1 MSQMVLGSLAH
12 LPSSDYGQE
21 LLLRILCYVAQLNGR
36 VTPSESEFV
45 ETVAGAMGHRAWEFP
60 EAPTRLSLRDL
71 AGLRSTWSS
80 SSERIW
86 LTALFRR
93 LAAADGIVCK
103 DEELFLD
110 ELTALLFSS
119 LPTGTRSIAR
129 SELASDEQQVITAAI
144 NAADSIAVT
153 DLWHRK
159 TGKAVGAALGVETEQ
174 GFEIFTGVNFELS
187 QPTGSRCA
195 EQVAIGSALARHGDR
210 LRYSHVK
217 MIAVA
222 AGQQVP
228 EPISNPLPPCGVCCE
243 MIHKLNEAEQQIRLY
258 LRDAERTDHV
268 LCIDFAD
275 YYPPSVPGG
284 S

>member
-195 EQVAIGSALARHGDR
+195 EQVAIGRGVRKFALAGAQCERGNAGRGLAEGDAQGCALGR
-210 LRYSHVK
+210 RRAWALHDRPLGRQTF
-217 MIAVA
+217 
-222 AGQQVP
+222 GQDVR
-228 EPISNPLPPCGVCCE
+228 
-243 MIHKLNEAEQQIRLY
+243 KRIRQG
-258 LRDAERTDHV
+258 
-268 LCIDFAD
+268 I
-275 YYPPSVPGG
+275 GIG
-284 S
+284 SLVG